1 MLPLWLLLLGGTPSD
16 GTRAGDAAYKA
27 GDLATALDR
36 WSQALEQARSEGD
49 GVAEFELMLRIAA
62 AYRRLGKVDTA
73 AKALEAAEKKASLP
87 EHSGQLALDRAS
99 NDLAAGDLASAE
111 KGYATAFK
119 QLRGAK
125 DPVGAASAA
134 LNLGI
139 VRRARGESEQA
150 TKAFDAAATL
160 FDALED
166 EGGRAALLLERCRL
180 ARQDGDLGAASK
192 LCDDAGTLALRA
204 QEHAVYVDVMLLK
217 SEIFSALGRSGAA
230 QSLLRAAL
238 GVAGSRKDVVA
249 QARLH
254 NALAGHLLAK
264 GDGRAREHLELAEKG
279 FTQAGQGRAAL
290 QVAVN
295 LAMLDAGR
303 RSLQELLPRAQKAGD
318 PHLEATLLLNLAALG
333 DSDALDRAG
342 KLIDKLQHPDLLWR
356 HRYLAGKQRLAK
368 DPTDDKGVDLL
379 REAVDELERRRRSVA
394 QNNRTSAKAF
404 VTEHDDVYRALVD
417 AYTARGEDKKAYV
430 WAQRLADEESAPDDP
445 ALASLAVREDEL
457 VSRLEEAQD
466 PEQQAQLARQL
477 ASLRVEFAR
486 TVDEMRASVDDFDR
500 KVRVDPEDL
509 EAVQQTLP
517 PGVTVLQPVLLDKQ
531 MVLMVLRRDTLKIER
546 VPLDAGQVQGTIR
559 RLSRSLQGRYLDD
572 LPWTQAQANR
582 LGEWLLAP
590 IDRYLEETEVLVVS
604 ATGPL
609 REVPFAM
616 LRWDDRY
623 AIERF
628 AVASVTNVASL
639 SRQAAPFDLSPKEV
653 LLVGNPDGTLPGAED
668 EVGELHQRLPGA
680 DALVGPQGTRDAVT
694 TKMLGKKVV
703 HLATH
708 GRIDRDRPVD
718 SYLALSG
725 DEATG
730 RLSYQEI
737 PGLAGLLSEC
747 RLVVLSACQSGVAV
761 QGKEQGDG
769 GIVVSINGLAAQ
781 FRRAGVETLVASLWS
796 VDDEGTRRLMTGMYD
811 ELVADAD
818 IAQAMRRSQLRM
830 LGDPGY
836 AHPWYWSSFVVVGD
850 WR

>member
-1 MLPLWLLLLGGTPSD
+1 MLPLWIWLLASTPGD
-16 GTRAGDAAYKA
+16 VTLQGDAAYKA
-27 GDLATALDR
+27 GDLAKALDR
-36 WSQALEQARSEGD
+36 WGQALESARADGD

-62 AYRRLGKVDTA
+62 AYRRLGKVETA

-87 EHSGQLALDRAS
+87 VHKGQLELDRAS
-99 NDLAAGDLASAE
+99 TDLAAGDLASAE
-111 KGYATAFK
+111 KGYASAFK
-119 QLRGAK
+119 ELRAAK
-125 DPVGAASAA
+125 DPIGAASAA

-139 VRRARGESEQA
+139 VRRARGESEDA
-150 TKAFDAAATL
+150 KKAFAAAGTL

-180 ARQDGDLGAASK
+180 ARQDGDLGSATK
-192 LCDDAGTLALRA
+192 LCEEAGSKALSA

-217 SEIFSALGRSGAA
+217 AEIFTALGRSGAA

-238 GVAGSRKDVVA
+238 QVASSRKDVVA

-254 NALAGHLLAK
+254 NALAGNLLAK
-264 GDGRAREHLELAEKG
+264 GDGRAREHLELAEKS
-279 FTQAGQGRAAL
+279 FTQVGQSRAAL

-295 LAMLDAGR
+295 LAMLDGGR
-303 RSLQELLPRAQKAGD
+303 PALQRLLPRAKAADD

-333 DSDALDRAG
+333 DTAALDRAG

-368 DPTDDKGVDLL
+368 DPTDTRGVELL

-394 QNNRTSAKAF
+394 QRNQTSAKAF

-430 WAQRLADEESAPDDP
+430 WAQRLSEEEAAPDDP
-445 ALASLAVREDEL
+445 ALASLAVREEEL
-457 VSRLEEAQD
+457 ARRLEEASD
-466 PEQQAQLARQL
+466 PEQQEQLAKQL
-477 ASLRVEFAR
+477 AALRVEFAR
-486 TVDEMRASVDDFDR
+486 TIDEMRASVTDFDR

-517 PGVTVLQPVLLDKQ
+517 PGVTVLQPVLLEKQ
-531 MVLMVLRRDTLKIER
+531 AVLMVLRKDTLKIVR
-546 VPLDAGQVQGTIR
+546 VPLDQGQVQGTIR

-572 LPWTQAQANR
+572 LEWTQTQAER
-582 LGEWLLAP
+582 LGDWLLKP
-590 IDRYLEETEVLVVS
+590 IDGYLDETEVLVIS
-604 ATGPL
+604 ANGAL

-616 LRWDDRY
+616 LRWDDKY

-639 SRQAAPFDLSPKEV
+639 SRQAPPFDLSPKEV

-694 TKMLGKKVV
+694 SKMQGKKVV

-708 GRIDRDRPVD
+708 GRIDRNRPVD
-718 SYLALSG
+718 SFLALSG

-737 PGLAGLLSEC
+737 PGLAVQLSDC

-761 QGKEQGDG
+761 KGKEKGEG

-830 LGDPGY
+830 LADPGY